1 MEVPYFHQQE
11 NPDYWRHL
19 LDHGIKIKQ
28 IDKKNADLINRFI
41 EYQTAT
47 KNIGAMRRSKLTQT
61 LLSWRKFYAGNWPE
75 ITMDELTA
83 AVNKL
88 REYKTWKGKGYSP
101 NTIADHIRII
111 KLFYTWLI
119 KRNLSTLTRDEI
131 SDLHTP
137 VIPETLEAKDLL
149 VRDEI
154 AEMIASCKNENSA
167 RDQAII
173 ASTFESAARIKEIAN
188 ATWGNLEYTPEGVIR
203 LSIFDIKT
211 QKMRHPPLLMSVE
224 YLAAWRRVYPGTPDG
239 DAFIFVDSV
248 SGTRMQYRAI
258 AYVIT
263 RAAARAGIQKKKVTP
278 HRFRKA
284 RISEMARDGYQE
296 SVIKEVAW
304 ANQNTTMMK
313 IYMKLGSEDV
323 YNEFLEKSGIR
334 KKQEAARQKIPIQC
348 PFCFAMNSPVAQH
361 CHMCGMELT
370 EQARNY
376 RENWKKA
383 VGSNPDFMIGLL
395 TEIKEE
401 MQQTKQE

>member
-11 NPDYWRHL
+11 SPDYWRHL
-19 LDHGIKIKQ
+19 LDQGIKTKQ
-28 IDKKNADLINRFI
+28 IDKKSADLIKRFI

-61 LLSWRKFYAGNWPE
+61 LISWRKFYAGNWPE

-88 REYKTWKGKGYSP
+88 REYKTWKGKGYAP
-101 NTIADHIRII
+101 NTIADHILII
-111 KLFYTWLI
+111 KLFFTWLI

-154 AEMIASCKNENSA
+154 AEMITGCNNENSA

-173 ASTFESAARIKEIAN
+173 AVTFESAARIKEAAN
-188 ATWGNLEYTPEGVIR
+188 LRWKDLEYTPEGAIR

-211 QKMRHPPLLMSVE
+211 QTMRHPPLLMSVE

-239 DAFIFVDSV
+239 DAFIFTDSV
-248 SGTRMQYRAI
+248 SGSRMQYRAI

-263 RAAARAGIQKKKVTP
+263 RAAARAGIKKKVTP

-296 SVIKEVAW
+296 SVIKEIAW

-323 YNEFLEKSGIR
+323 YNEFLDKCGIK
-334 KKQEAARQKIPIQC
+334 KKQAAARQNIPIQC
-348 PFCFAMNSPVAQH
+348 PFCFAMNSPIAQH
-361 CHMCGMELT
+361 CHMCGIELT

-376 RENWKKA
+376 KESWKKA
-383 VGSNPDFMIGLL
+383 IAGNPDFMIDVL
-395 TEIKEE
+395 TEIKQG
-401 MQQTKQE
+401 MQAAKQE